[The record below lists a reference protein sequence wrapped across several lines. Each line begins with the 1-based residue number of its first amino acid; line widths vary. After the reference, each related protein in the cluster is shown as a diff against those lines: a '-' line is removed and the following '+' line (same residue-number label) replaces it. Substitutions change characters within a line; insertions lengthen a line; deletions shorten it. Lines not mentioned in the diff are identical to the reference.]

1 MIWVTAEDVIAL
13 HERIIAQTGGLD
25 GIRDRSVLESALAA
39 PLQSFGGQDLFPTD
53 IAKIARLGYGLAANH
68 AFCDGNKR
76 IGALVTQLLCKWNG
90 LPLYLKPNELSDMFI
105 AIADG
110 QADSGILE
118 FWLQSHM
125 QEI

>member
-13 HERIIAQTGGLD
+13 HEQIIAHTGGLS
-25 GIRDRSVLESALAA
+25 GLRDRSVLESALAA
-39 PLQSFGGQDLFPTD
+39 PLQSFGGNDLFPSD
-53 IAKIARLGYGLAANH
+53 LAKIARLGYGLAANH

-90 LPLYLKPNELSDMFI
+90 FPLHLKVNELSDMFI

-110 QADSGILE
+110 QANTDILE
-118 FWLQSHM
+118 LWLQTHLY
-125 QEI
+125 EN